1 MRLRRRRQALRANHV
16 SELPTRDTDWPN
28 QTIRNV
34 RYSFCC
40 RSIISAAFWLSVVDC
55 ELSALRGI
63 CRDLSG
69 FVDCLSSRLF
79 DQFEGIVLL
88 MIRLTACIALALVL
102 AACSPV
108 SRTSSDTVDA
118 SSVPNE
124 TTTSVVATTTADSGP
139 EDFCLAGDLPFVESG
154 LAAAIGND
162 VGDAAQIEQ
171 IRLDQAPTCERL
183 TIEFTND
190 SGAPATS
197 IGPTGVTVLDFAGL
211 VRVAVPPEITT
222 TAIAD
227 TLFEG
232 VLVRGA
238 TVVRADDESLTIDI
252 RGSDGTPILARA
264 FATTS
269 PASLVIDIAT
279 SQELPEPAGVTVSTP
294 AVVVSPVP
302 GPSLYPLTVEGYAAP
317 GLHSLR
323 IQLGTEDST
332 DVDLSI
338 ALSGDNDAWQG
349 FRTSIVDGPSGSST
363 LFVGTVD
370 GNDQPLEGASVLLNL
385 P

>member
-1 MRLRRRRQALRANHV
+1 
-16 SELPTRDTDWPN
+16 
-28 QTIRNV
+28 
-34 RYSFCC
+34 
-40 RSIISAAFWLSVVDC
+40 
-55 ELSALRGI
+55 
-63 CRDLSG
+63 
-69 FVDCLSSRLF
+69 LF
-79 DQFEGIVLL
+79 DQFKGIVPL
-88 MIRLTACIALALVL
+88 MIRLTASVALALVL

-108 SRTSSDTVDA
+108 STTSSDAV
-118 SSVPNE
+118 VPDSAPQE
-124 TTTSVVATTTADSGP
+124 TTTSVVATTTADLGP

-171 IRLDQAPTCERL
+171 IRLDLAPRCERL

-197 IGPTGVTVLDFAGL
+197 IGPTGVTVLDFAGI

-227 TLFEG
+227 TLLEG
-232 VLVRGA
+232 VFVHGA
-238 TVVRADDESLTIDI
+238 TVVRADDGSLTIDI
-252 RGSDGTPILARA
+252 RSTDGTPLLARA

-279 SQELPEPAGVTVSTP
+279 SEQLPEPAGVTVSSP

-317 GLHSLR
+317 GLHSVR

-332 DVDLSI
+332 DTDLSI
-338 ALSGDNDAWQG
+338 ALSGDNDAWQA

-370 GNDQPLEGASVLLNL
+370 GNDQPLAGASVLLNL

>member
-1 MRLRRRRQALRANHV
+1 
-16 SELPTRDTDWPN
+16 
-28 QTIRNV
+28 
-34 RYSFCC
+34 
-40 RSIISAAFWLSVVDC
+40 
-55 ELSALRGI
+55 
-63 CRDLSG
+63 
-69 FVDCLSSRLF
+69 
-79 DQFEGIVLL
+79 
-88 MIRLTACIALALVL
+88 MIRWTGGIALAVVL
-102 AACSPV
+102 AACSPA
-108 SRTSSDTVDA
+108 STTSSDTVA
-118 SSVPNE
+118 SDSVPQE
-124 TTTSVVATTTADSGP
+124 TTASLETSTTTDLGP

-154 LAAAIGND
+154 LAAALGND

-171 IRLDQAPTCERL
+171 IRLDQAPTCERI

-232 VLVRGA
+232 ALVHGA
-238 TVVRADDESLTIDI
+238 TVVRADDGSLTIDI
-252 RGSDGTPILARA
+252 RGADGTPILARA

-269 PASLVIDIAT
+269 PASLVIDVAT

-317 GLHSLR
+317 GLHSFR

-338 ALSGDNDAWQG
+338 ALSGDNDAWQA

-363 LFVGTVD
+363 LFVGIVD
-370 GNDQPLEGASVLLNL
+370 GNDQPLDGASVRLDL

>member
-1 MRLRRRRQALRANHV
+1 
-16 SELPTRDTDWPN
+16 
-28 QTIRNV
+28 
-34 RYSFCC
+34 
-40 RSIISAAFWLSVVDC
+40 
-55 ELSALRGI
+55 
-63 CRDLSG
+63 
-69 FVDCLSSRLF
+69 LF
-79 DQFEGIVLL
+79 DHFKGIVLL
-88 MIRLTACIALALVL
+88 MIRWTGSIALTLVL

-108 SRTSSDTVDA
+108 STTPLDTIVPD
-118 SSVPNE
+118 SVPPE
-124 TTTSVVATTTADSGP
+124 STTSLVPSTTTDPGP
-139 EDFCLAGDLPFVESG
+139 EDFCLVGDLAFVESG

-171 IRLDQAPTCERL
+171 IRLDQAPTCERF

-211 VRVAVPPEITT
+211 VRVALPPEITT

-227 TLFEG
+227 TLLEG
-232 VLVRGA
+232 ALVHGA
-238 TVVRADDESLTIDI
+238 TVVRADDESLSIDI
-252 RGSDGTPILARA
+252 RGTDGMPLLARA

-279 SQELPEPAGVTVSTP
+279 SQELPEPAGVTASAI

-302 GPSLYPLTVEGYAAP
+302 GPSLYPLTVAGYAAP
-317 GLHSLR
+317 GLHAIR

-338 ALSGDNDAWQG
+338 ALRGDNDAWQA
-349 FRTSIVDGPSGSST
+349 FRTSIVDGPSGTST

-370 GNDQPLEGASVLLNL
+370 GNDQPLEGASVLLDL

>member
-1 MRLRRRRQALRANHV
+1 
-16 SELPTRDTDWPN
+16 
-28 QTIRNV
+28 
-34 RYSFCC
+34 
-40 RSIISAAFWLSVVDC
+40 
-55 ELSALRGI
+55 
-63 CRDLSG
+63 
-69 FVDCLSSRLF
+69 
-79 DQFEGIVLL
+79 
-88 MIRLTACIALALVL
+88 MIRWTGGIALAVVL
-102 AACSPV
+102 AACSPAPT
-108 SRTSSDTVDA
+108 TSSDTVVPD
-118 SSVPNE
+118 SVPQE
-124 TTTSVVATTTADSGP
+124 TTTTFAASTTTDLGP

-154 LAAAIGND
+154 LAAALGND

-171 IRLDQAPTCERL
+171 IRLDQAPTCERI

-227 TLFEG
+227 TLLEG
-232 VLVRGA
+232 VLVHGA
-238 TVVRADDESLTIDI
+238 TVVRADDESLTIDL
-252 RGSDGTPILARA
+252 RGTDGTPILARA

-294 AVVVSPVP
+294 AVVVSPVA

-338 ALSGDNDAWQG
+338 ALSGNNDAWQA

-370 GNDQPLEGASVLLNL
+370 GNDQPLDGASVLLDL

>member
-1 MRLRRRRQALRANHV
+1 
-16 SELPTRDTDWPN
+16 
-28 QTIRNV
+28 
-34 RYSFCC
+34 
-40 RSIISAAFWLSVVDC
+40 
-55 ELSALRGI
+55 
-63 CRDLSG
+63 
-69 FVDCLSSRLF
+69 
-79 DQFEGIVLL
+79 
-88 MIRLTACIALALVL
+88 MIRWTSGIALAVVL
-102 AACSPV
+102 AACSPA
-108 SRTSSDTVDA
+108 STTSSDTVVPD
-118 SSVPNE
+118 SVPPE
-124 TTTSVVATTTADSGP
+124 TTTSPVASTTTDPGP
-139 EDFCLAGDLPFVESG
+139 GDFCLAGDLPFVESG

-171 IRLDQAPTCERL
+171 IRLDQAPTCERI
-183 TIEFTND
+183 TIDFTND

-197 IGPTGVTVLDFAGL
+197 IGPTGVTVLDFNGL

-227 TLFEG
+227 TLLEG
-232 VLVRGA
+232 VLVHGA

-252 RGSDGTPILARA
+252 RGTEGTPIIARA
-264 FATTS
+264 FATMS

-279 SQELPEPAGVTVSTP
+279 SQELPEPAGVTVSIP

-338 ALSGDNDAWQG
+338 ALGGGNDAWQA
-349 FRTSIVDGPSGSST
+349 FRTSVVDGPSGSST

-370 GNDQPLEGASVLLNL
+370 GNDQPLDGASVLLNL

>member
-1 MRLRRRRQALRANHV
+1 
-16 SELPTRDTDWPN
+16 
-28 QTIRNV
+28 
-34 RYSFCC
+34 
-40 RSIISAAFWLSVVDC
+40 
-55 ELSALRGI
+55 
-63 CRDLSG
+63 
-69 FVDCLSSRLF
+69 
-79 DQFEGIVLL
+79 
-88 MIRLTACIALALVL
+88 MIRWTGGIALAVVL
-102 AACSPV
+102 AACSPA
-108 SRTSSDTVDA
+108 STTSSDTIAPD
-118 SSVPNE
+118 SVPQE
-124 TTTSVVATTTADSGP
+124 TTTSLAASTTTHVGP
-139 EDFCLAGDLPFVESG
+139 EDFCMAGDLPFVESG
-154 LAAAIGND
+154 LAAAVGND

-171 IRLDQAPTCERL
+171 IRLDQAPMCERI

-211 VRVAVPPEITT
+211 VRVSVPPEITT
-222 TAIAD
+222 TAVAD

-232 VLVRGA
+232 VLVHGA

-252 RGSDGTPILARA
+252 RGADGSPILARA

-294 AVVVSPVP
+294 VVVVSPVP

-332 DVDLSI
+332 DLDLSI
-338 ALSGDNDAWQG
+338 ALSGDNDAWQA

-363 LFVGTVD
+363 LFVGAVD
-370 GNDQPLEGASVLLNL
+370 GNDQPLEGASVLLSL

>member
-1 MRLRRRRQALRANHV
+1 
-16 SELPTRDTDWPN
+16 
-28 QTIRNV
+28 
-34 RYSFCC
+34 
-40 RSIISAAFWLSVVDC
+40 
-55 ELSALRGI
+55 
-63 CRDLSG
+63 
-69 FVDCLSSRLF
+69 
-79 DQFEGIVLL
+79 
-88 MIRLTACIALALVL
+88 MIRWTGGIALAVVL
-102 AACSPV
+102 AACSPA
-108 SRTSSDTVDA
+108 STTSSDTVA
-118 SSVPNE
+118 SDSVPQE
-124 TTTSVVATTTADSGP
+124 TTASLETSTTTDLVPG
-139 EDFCLAGDLPFVESG
+139 DFCLAGDQTFVESG

-171 IRLDQAPTCERL
+171 IRLDQAPTCERI

-232 VLVRGA
+232 ALVHGA
-238 TVVRADDESLTIDI
+238 TVVRADDGSLTIDI
-252 RGSDGTPILARA
+252 RGADGTPILARA

-269 PASLVIDIAT
+269 PASLVIDVAT

-317 GLHSLR
+317 GLHSFR

-338 ALSGDNDAWQG
+338 ALSGDNDAWQA

-363 LFVGTVD
+363 LFVGIVD
-370 GNDQPLEGASVLLNL
+370 GNDQPLDGASVRLDL